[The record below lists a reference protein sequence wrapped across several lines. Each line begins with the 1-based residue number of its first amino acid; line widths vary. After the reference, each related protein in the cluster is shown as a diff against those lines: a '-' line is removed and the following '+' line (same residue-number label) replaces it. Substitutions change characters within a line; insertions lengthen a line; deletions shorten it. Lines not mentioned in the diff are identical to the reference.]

1 MYSADRLAFQADNPC
16 NLLTGSRSK
25 LDAGSLMSMQ
35 EDARSRRISSEVMK
49 HRLYESVVTSPRR
62 RRMSLNYG
70 AMDDSAQGFSKAFM
84 IQSLPVTPAH
94 SQYGSPETSP
104 TEQRRFLFG
113 YFSRGT
119 TPLVRTPS
127 EEDMCIDSNDIPEED
142 SWKGLASMFNP
153 QPRCIPAV
161 NSGRHSYVCSIDE
174 EMASNGAAKGSG
186 MGGGMAG
193 DSLVLE
199 APPRASKK
207 RTRSTASIEVDSE
220 RRHSPV
226 DSDRRH
232 SPVN

>member
-1 MYSADRLAFQADNPC
+1 MNPSDNLC
-16 NLLTGSRSK
+16 NVPTGSRSK
-25 LDAGSLMSMQ
+25 LDSGSLMSMQ

-62 RRMSLNYG
+62 RRMSLYTGGYG
-70 AMDDSAQGFSKAFM
+70 APDESAQGYSKAFM

-94 SQYGSPETSP
+94 SQYGSPEGSP
-104 TEQRRFLFG
+104 TEQRRFMFG

-127 EEDMCIDSNDIPEED
+127 EEDMCVDNDVPEED

-161 NSGRHSYVCSIDE
+161 NSSHHSYVCSIDE
-174 EMASNGAAKGSG
+174 DMANGAAK
-186 MGGGMAG
+186 GGGMAG

-199 APPRASKK
+199 SPPRAKMSKK
-207 RTRSTASIEVDSE
+207 RTRSPASRAVDSE

-226 DSDRRH
+226 DSDRRS